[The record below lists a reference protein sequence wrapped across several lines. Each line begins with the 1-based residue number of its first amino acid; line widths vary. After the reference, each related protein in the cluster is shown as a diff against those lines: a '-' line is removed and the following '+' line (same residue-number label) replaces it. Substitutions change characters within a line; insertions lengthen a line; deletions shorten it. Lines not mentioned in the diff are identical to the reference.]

1 MMREGNGVMRLN
13 VIDLFCGAGGM
24 SLGLEQA
31 GFNIVA
37 AMDNWDSAVDCYKNN
52 FQGHVVHK
60 QDLSDWREVMRIIQ
74 DTKCDMIVG
83 GPPCQDFSEAGDRV
97 EGDRAELTKSF
108 AKIVAKK
115 HPRYF
120 IMENVPAAQKSK
132 AYKSA
137 RAIFKRAGYG
147 LTEVVLDASLCGV
160 PQRRKRFFCIGSL
173 RDKNR
178 FLIKMLLAN
187 QSDLPMTVRDYLKDE
202 FPFEYYYRH
211 PRTYGRKAIFSVD
224 EPAPTMRG
232 INRPLP
238 KTYKKHSSDCA
249 DPRECAIRSLD
260 YRERA
265 RIQMFPTTYK
275 WTQQSSINDQMVGN
289 AVPVGLAKYVGNC
302 LLKFIHNGNEGVP
315 LNFTEWLC
323 KNMHLR
329 KEAAGDNL
337 SRYRRA
343 KKILSGNKYDEFSIE
358 EALISTKEFQGLSK
372 SIQNH
377 LRRACELHCAYLRYL
392 NKKQEGQNEK

>member
-1 MMREGNGVMRLN
+1 MMEKGKQSVN

-24 SLGLEQA
+24 SLGLKQA
-31 GFNIVA
+31 GFNIIA
-37 AMDNWDSAVDCYKNN
+37 AMDNWDAAVDCYKAN
-52 FQGHVVHK
+52 FQGHMVYK
-60 QDLSDWREVMRIIQ
+60 QDLSDWREVMRVIQ
-74 DTKCDMIVG
+74 DIKCDMIVG

-120 IMENVPAAQKSK
+120 IMENVPAAQKSN
-132 AYKSA
+132 AYKTA
-137 RAIFKRAGYG
+137 RSIFKRAGYG

-173 RDKNR
+173 QNKNR
-178 FLIKMLLAN
+178 FLTKMLLAN

-202 FPFEYYYRH
+202 FSFEYYYRH

-238 KTYKKHSSDCA
+238 KTYKKHEADCA
-249 DPRECAIRSLD
+249 DPKTNDIRALN
-260 YRERA
+260 YKERA
-265 RIQMFPTTYK
+265 RIQMFPADYK
-275 WTQQSSINDQMVGN
+275 WSSQNTANDQMVGN
-289 AVPVGLAKYVGNC
+289 AVPVGLANYVGRC
-302 LLKFIHNGNEGVP
+302 LLEYIKTGDSGIP
-315 LNFTEWLC
+315 LSFTEWLQRNQHIQ
-323 KNMHLR
+323 KA
-329 KEAAGDNL
+329 AAGDNL

-343 KKILSGNKYDEFSIE
+343 KRILGNEKYEELDIE
-358 EALISTKEFQGLSK
+358 NALLKSEAFKELSK

-377 LRRACELHCAYLRYL
+377 LRRACVLHCAYLQYL
-392 NKKQEGQNEK
+392 KKKER

>member
-1 MMREGNGVMRLN
+1 MEEEKGVVKLN

-24 SLGLEQA
+24 SLGLKHA

-37 AMDNWDSAVDCYKNN
+37 AMDNWDAAVDCYKAN
-52 FQGHVVHK
+52 FQGHMVYK
-60 QDLSDWREVMRIIQ
+60 QDLSDWREVMRVIHDI
-74 DTKCDMIVG
+74 KCDMIVG

-108 AKIVAKK
+108 AKIVGKK

-120 IMENVPAAQKSK
+120 IMENVPAAQKSN
-132 AYKSA
+132 AYKTA
-137 RAIFKRAGYG
+137 RSIFKRAGYG

-173 RDKNR
+173 QNKNR
-178 FLIKMLLAN
+178 FLTKMLLAN

-202 FPFEYYYRH
+202 FSFEYYYRH

-238 KTYKKHSSDCA
+238 KTYKKHEADCA
-249 DPRECAIRSLD
+249 DPKTNDIRALN
-260 YRERA
+260 YKERA
-265 RIQMFPTTYK
+265 RIQMFPADYK
-275 WTQQSSINDQMVGN
+275 WSSQNTANDQMVGN
-289 AVPVGLAKYVGNC
+289 AVPVGLANYVGRC
-302 LLKFIHNGNEGVP
+302 LLEYIKTGDSGIP
-315 LNFTEWLC
+315 LSFTEWLQRNQHIQ
-323 KNMHLR
+323 KA
-329 KEAAGDNL
+329 AAGDNL

-343 KKILSGNKYDEFSIE
+343 KRILGNEKYEELDIE
-358 EALISTKEFQGLSK
+358 NALLKSEAFKELSK

-377 LRRACELHCAYLRYL
+377 LRRACVLHCAYLQYL
-392 NKKQEGQNEK
+392 KKKER

>member
-1 MMREGNGVMRLN
+1 MEKGKQSVN

-24 SLGLEQA
+24 SLGLKQA
-31 GFNIVA
+31 GFNIIA
-37 AMDNWDSAVDCYKNN
+37 AMDNWDAAVDCYKAN
-52 FQGHVVHK
+52 FQGHMVYK
-60 QDLSDWREVMRIIQ
+60 QDLSDWREVMRVIQ
-74 DTKCDMIVG
+74 DIKCDMIVG

-120 IMENVPAAQKSK
+120 IMENVPAAQKSN
-132 AYKSA
+132 AYKTA

-147 LTEVVLDASLCGV
+147 LTEVILDASLCGV

-173 RDKNR
+173 QNKNR
-178 FLIKMLLAN
+178 FLTKMLLAN

-202 FPFEYYYRH
+202 FSFEYYYRH

-238 KTYKKHSSDCA
+238 KTYKKHEADCA
-249 DPRECAIRSLD
+249 DPKTNDIRALN
-260 YRERA
+260 YKERA
-265 RIQMFPTTYK
+265 RIQMFPADYK
-275 WTQQSSINDQMVGN
+275 WSSQNTANDQMVGN
-289 AVPVGLAKYVGNC
+289 AVPVGLANYVGRC
-302 LLKFIHNGNEGVP
+302 LLEYIKTGDSGIP
-315 LNFTEWLC
+315 LSFTEWLQRNQHIQ
-323 KNMHLR
+323 KA
-329 KEAAGDNL
+329 AAGDNL

-343 KKILSGNKYDEFSIE
+343 KRILGNEKYEELDIE
-358 EALISTKEFQGLSK
+358 NALLKSEAFKELSK

-377 LRRACELHCAYLRYL
+377 LRRACVLHCAYLQYL
-392 NKKQEGQNEK
+392 KKKER

>member
-1 MMREGNGVMRLN
+1 MMEEEKGVMKLN

-24 SLGLEQA
+24 SLGLKQA

-37 AMDNWDSAVDCYKNN
+37 AMDNWDAAVDCYKAN
-52 FQGHVVHK
+52 FQGHVVYK
-60 QDLSDWREVMRIIQ
+60 QDLSDWREVMRVIQ
-74 DTKCDMIVG
+74 DIKCDMIVG

-120 IMENVPAAQKSK
+120 IMENVPAAQKSN
-132 AYKSA
+132 AYKTA

-147 LTEVVLDASLCGV
+147 LTEVILDASLCGV

-173 RDKNR
+173 QNKNR
-178 FLIKMLLAN
+178 FLTKMLLAN

-202 FPFEYYYRH
+202 FSFEYYYRH

-238 KTYKKHSSDCA
+238 KTYKKHEADCA
-249 DPRECAIRSLD
+249 DPKTNDIRALN
-260 YRERA
+260 YKERA
-265 RIQMFPTTYK
+265 RIQMFPATYM
-275 WTQQSSINDQMVGN
+275 WTQQSSVNDQMVGN
-289 AVPVGLAKYVGNC
+289 AVPVGLAEYVGNC
-302 LLKFIHNGNEGVP
+302 LLKFMHTGNAGVP

-323 KNMHLR
+323 RNMR
-329 KEAAGDNL
+329 ICKDAAGDNL

-343 KKILSGNKYDEFSIE
+343 KRILAHVKYAECDIE
-358 EALISTKEFQGLSK
+358 KVLKASSEFQRLSK

-377 LRRACELHCAYLRYL
+377 LTRACELHCAYLCYL
-392 NKKQEGQNEK
+392 NKKKEN

>member
-1 MMREGNGVMRLN
+1 MMEEEKGVVKLN

-24 SLGLEQA
+24 SLGLKQA
-31 GFNIVA
+31 GFNIIA
-37 AMDNWDSAVDCYKNN
+37 AMDNWDAAVDCYKAN
-52 FQGHVVHK
+52 FQGHMVYK
-60 QDLSDWREVMRIIQ
+60 QDLSDWREVMRVIQ
-74 DTKCDMIVG
+74 DIKCDMIVG

-120 IMENVPAAQKSK
+120 IMENVPAAQKSN
-132 AYKSA
+132 AYKTA
-137 RAIFKRAGYG
+137 RSIFKRAGYG
-147 LTEVVLDASLCGV
+147 LAEVVLDASLCGV

-173 RDKNR
+173 QNKNR
-178 FLIKMLLAN
+178 FLTKMLLAN

-202 FPFEYYYRH
+202 FSFEYYYRH

-238 KTYKKHSSDCA
+238 KTYKKHESDCA
-249 DPRECAIRSLD
+249 DPKTNDIRALN
-260 YRERA
+260 YKERA
-265 RIQMFPTTYK
+265 RIQMFPADYK
-275 WTQQSSINDQMVGN
+275 WSSQNTANDQMVGN
-289 AVPVGLAKYVGNC
+289 AVPVGLANYVGRC
-302 LLKFIHNGNEGVP
+302 LLEYIKTGDSGIP
-315 LNFTEWLC
+315 LSFTEWLQRNQHIQ
-323 KNMHLR
+323 KA
-329 KEAAGDNL
+329 AAGDNL

-343 KKILSGNKYDEFSIE
+343 KRILGNEKYEELDIE
-358 EALISTKEFQGLSK
+358 NALLKSEAFKELSK

-377 LRRACELHCAYLRYL
+377 LRRACVLHCAYLQYL
-392 NKKQEGQNEK
+392 KKKER

>member
-1 MMREGNGVMRLN
+1 MMSEENGVMSLN

-24 SLGLEQA
+24 SLGLKQA

-97 EGDRAELTKSF
+97 EGDRAGLTKSF

-132 AYKSA
+132 AYKAA

-202 FPFEYYYRH
+202 FQFEYYYRH

-238 KTYKKHSSDCA
+238 KTYKKHEADCA
-249 DPRECAIRSLD
+249 DPKTNDIRALN
-260 YRERA
+260 YKERA
-265 RIQMFPTTYK
+265 RIQMFPADYK
-275 WTQQSSINDQMVGN
+275 WSSQNTANDQMVGN
-289 AVPVGLAKYVGNC
+289 AVPVGLANYVGRC
-302 LLKFIHNGNEGVP
+302 LLEYIKTGDSGIP
-315 LNFTEWLC
+315 LSFTEWLQRNQHIQ
-323 KNMHLR
+323 KA
-329 KEAAGDNL
+329 AAGDNL

-343 KKILSGNKYDEFSIE
+343 KRILGNEKYEELDIE
-358 EALISTKEFQGLSK
+358 NALLKSEAFKELSK

-377 LRRACELHCAYLRYL
+377 LRRACVLHCAYLQYL
-392 NKKQEGQNEK
+392 KKKER

>member
-1 MMREGNGVMRLN
+1 MIEKGKQSVN

-24 SLGLEQA
+24 SLGLKQA
-31 GFNIVA
+31 GFNIIA
-37 AMDNWDSAVDCYKNN
+37 AMDNWDAAVDCYKAN
-52 FQGHVVHK
+52 FQGHMVYK
-60 QDLSDWREVMRIIQ
+60 QDLSDWREVMRVIQ
-74 DTKCDMIVG
+74 DIKCDMIVG

-120 IMENVPAAQKSK
+120 IMENVPAAQKSN
-132 AYKSA
+132 AYKTA
-137 RAIFKRAGYG
+137 RSIFKRAGYG

-173 RDKNR
+173 QNKNR
-178 FLIKMLLAN
+178 FLTKMLLAN

-202 FPFEYYYRH
+202 FSFEYYYRH

-238 KTYKKHSSDCA
+238 KTYKKHEADCA
-249 DPRECAIRSLD
+249 DPKTNDIRALN
-260 YRERA
+260 YKERA
-265 RIQMFPTTYK
+265 RIQMFPADYK
-275 WTQQSSINDQMVGN
+275 WSSQNTANDQMVGN
-289 AVPVGLAKYVGNC
+289 AVPVGLANYVGRC
-302 LLKFIHNGNEGVP
+302 LLEYIKTGDSGIP
-315 LNFTEWLC
+315 LSFTEWLQRNQHIQ
-323 KNMHLR
+323 KA
-329 KEAAGDNL
+329 AAGDNL

-343 KKILSGNKYDEFSIE
+343 KRILGNEKYEELDIE
-358 EALISTKEFQGLSK
+358 NALLKSEAFKELSK

-377 LRRACELHCAYLRYL
+377 LRRACVLHCAYLQYL
-392 NKKQEGQNEK
+392 KKKER

>member
-1 MMREGNGVMRLN
+1 MKKGKQSVN

-24 SLGLEQA
+24 SLGLKQA
-31 GFNIVA
+31 GFNIIA
-37 AMDNWDSAVDCYKNN
+37 AMDNWDAAVDCYKSN
-52 FQGHVVHK
+52 FQGHMVYK
-60 QDLSDWREVMRIIQ
+60 QDLSDWREVMRVIQ
-74 DTKCDMIVG
+74 DIKCDMIVG

-120 IMENVPAAQKSK
+120 IMENVPAAQKSN
-132 AYKSA
+132 AYKTA
-137 RAIFKRAGYG
+137 RSIFKRAGYG

-173 RDKNR
+173 QNKNR
-178 FLIKMLLAN
+178 FLTKMLLAN

-202 FPFEYYYRH
+202 FSFEYYYRH

-238 KTYKKHSSDCA
+238 KTYKKHEADCA
-249 DPRECAIRSLD
+249 DPKTNDIRALN
-260 YRERA
+260 YKERA
-265 RIQMFPTTYK
+265 RIQMFPADYK
-275 WTQQSSINDQMVGN
+275 WSSQNTANDQMVGN
-289 AVPVGLAKYVGNC
+289 AVPVGLANYVGRC
-302 LLKFIHNGNEGVP
+302 LLEYIKTGDSGIP
-315 LNFTEWLC
+315 LSFTEWLQRNQHIQ
-323 KNMHLR
+323 KA
-329 KEAAGDNL
+329 AAGDNL

-343 KKILSGNKYDEFSIE
+343 KRILGNKTYEELDIE
-358 EALISTKEFQGLSK
+358 NILLKAAAFKELSK

-377 LRRACELHCAYLRYL
+377 LRRACVLHCAYLRYL
-392 NKKQEGQNEK
+392 KKKER

>member
-1 MMREGNGVMRLN
+1 MEKGKQSVN

-24 SLGLEQA
+24 SLGLKQA
-31 GFNIVA
+31 GFNIIA
-37 AMDNWDSAVDCYKNN
+37 AMDNWDAAVDCYKAN
-52 FQGHVVHK
+52 FQGHMVYK
-60 QDLSDWREVMRIIQ
+60 QDLSDWREVMRVIQ
-74 DTKCDMIVG
+74 DIKCDMIVG

-120 IMENVPAAQKSK
+120 IMENVPAAQKSN
-132 AYKSA
+132 AYKTA
-137 RAIFKRAGYG
+137 RSIFKRAGYG

-173 RDKNR
+173 QNKNR
-178 FLIKMLLAN
+178 FLTKMLLAN

-202 FPFEYYYRH
+202 FSFEYYYRH

-238 KTYKKHSSDCA
+238 KTYKKHEADCA
-249 DPRECAIRSLD
+249 DPKTNDIRALN
-260 YRERA
+260 YKERA
-265 RIQMFPTTYK
+265 RIQMFPADYK
-275 WTQQSSINDQMVGN
+275 WSSQNTANDQMVGN
-289 AVPVGLAKYVGNC
+289 AVPVGLANYVGRC
-302 LLKFIHNGNEGVP
+302 LLEYIKTGDSGIP
-315 LNFTEWLC
+315 LSFTEWLQRNQHIQ
-323 KNMHLR
+323 KA
-329 KEAAGDNL
+329 AAGDNL

-343 KKILSGNKYDEFSIE
+343 KRILGNEKYEELDIE
-358 EALISTKEFQGLSK
+358 NALLKSEAFKELSK

-377 LRRACELHCAYLRYL
+377 LRRACVLHCAYLQYL
-392 NKKQEGQNEK
+392 KKKER

>member
-1 MMREGNGVMRLN
+1 MEKGKQSVN

-24 SLGLEQA
+24 SLGLKQA
-31 GFNIVA
+31 GFNIIA
-37 AMDNWDSAVDCYKNN
+37 AMDNWDAAVDCYKAN
-52 FQGHVVHK
+52 FQGHMVYK
-60 QDLSDWREVMRIIQ
+60 QDLSDWREVMRVIQ
-74 DTKCDMIVG
+74 DIKCDMIVG

-120 IMENVPAAQKSK
+120 IMENVPAAQKSN
-132 AYKSA
+132 AYKTA
-137 RAIFKRAGYG
+137 RSIFKRAGYG

-173 RDKNR
+173 QNKNR
-178 FLIKMLLAN
+178 FLTKMLLAN

-202 FPFEYYYRH
+202 FSFEYYYRH

-238 KTYKKHSSDCA
+238 KTYKKHEADCA
-249 DPRECAIRSLD
+249 DPKTNDIRALN
-260 YRERA
+260 YKERA
-265 RIQMFPTTYK
+265 RIQMFPADYK
-275 WTQQSSINDQMVGN
+275 WSSQNTANDQMVGN
-289 AVPVGLAKYVGNC
+289 AVPVGLANYVGRC
-302 LLKFIHNGNEGVP
+302 LLEYIKTGDSGIP
-315 LNFTEWLC
+315 LSFTEWLQRNQHIQ
-323 KNMHLR
+323 KA
-329 KEAAGDNL
+329 AAGDNL

-343 KKILSGNKYDEFSIE
+343 KRILGNKTYEELDIE
-358 EALISTKEFQGLSK
+358 NILLKAAAFKELSK

-377 LRRACELHCAYLRYL
+377 LRRACVLHCAYLRYL
-392 NKKQEGQNEK
+392 KKKER

>member
-1 MMREGNGVMRLN
+1 MMEKGKQSVN

-24 SLGLEQA
+24 SLGLKQA
-31 GFNIVA
+31 GFNIIA
-37 AMDNWDSAVDCYKNN
+37 AMDNWDAAVDCYKAN
-52 FQGHVVHK
+52 FQGHMVYK
-60 QDLSDWREVMRIIQ
+60 QDLSDWREVMRVIQ
-74 DTKCDMIVG
+74 DIKCDMIVG

-120 IMENVPAAQKSK
+120 IMENVPAAQKSN
-132 AYKSA
+132 AYKTA
-137 RAIFKRAGYG
+137 RSIFKRAGYG

-173 RDKNR
+173 QNKNR
-178 FLIKMLLAN
+178 FLTKMLLVN

-202 FPFEYYYRH
+202 FSFEYYYRH

-238 KTYKKHSSDCA
+238 KTYKKHEADCA
-249 DPRECAIRSLD
+249 DPKTNDIRALN
-260 YRERA
+260 YKERA
-265 RIQMFPTTYK
+265 RIQMFPADYK
-275 WTQQSSINDQMVGN
+275 WSSQNTANDQMVGN
-289 AVPVGLAKYVGNC
+289 AVPVGLANYVGRC
-302 LLKFIHNGNEGVP
+302 LLEYIKTGDSGIP
-315 LNFTEWLC
+315 LSFTEWLQRNQHIQ
-323 KNMHLR
+323 KA
-329 KEAAGDNL
+329 AAGDNL

-343 KKILSGNKYDEFSIE
+343 KRILGNEKYEELDIE
-358 EALISTKEFQGLSK
+358 NVLLKSEAFKELSK

-377 LRRACELHCAYLRYL
+377 LRRACVLHCAYLQYL
-392 NKKQEGQNEK
+392 KKKER

>member
-1 MMREGNGVMRLN
+1 MEEEKGVVKLN

-24 SLGLEQA
+24 SLGLKQA
-31 GFNIVA
+31 GFNIIA
-37 AMDNWDSAVDCYKNN
+37 AMDNWDAAVDCYKAN
-52 FQGHVVHK
+52 FQGHMVYK
-60 QDLSDWREVMRIIQ
+60 QDLSDWREVMRVIQ
-74 DTKCDMIVG
+74 DIKCDMIVG

-120 IMENVPAAQKSK
+120 IMENVPAAQKSN
-132 AYKSA
+132 AYKTA
-137 RAIFKRAGYG
+137 RSIFKRAGYG
-147 LTEVVLDASLCGV
+147 LAEVVLDASLCGV

-173 RDKNR
+173 QNKNR
-178 FLIKMLLAN
+178 FLTKMLLAN

-202 FPFEYYYRH
+202 FSFEYYYRH

-238 KTYKKHSSDCA
+238 KTYKKHESDCA
-249 DPRECAIRSLD
+249 DPKTNDIRALN
-260 YRERA
+260 YKERA
-265 RIQMFPTTYK
+265 RIQMFPADYK
-275 WTQQSSINDQMVGN
+275 WSSQNTANDQMVGN
-289 AVPVGLAKYVGNC
+289 AVPVGLANYVGRC
-302 LLKFIHNGNEGVP
+302 LLEYIKTGDSGIP
-315 LNFTEWLC
+315 LSFTEWLQRNQHIQ
-323 KNMHLR
+323 KA
-329 KEAAGDNL
+329 AAGDNL

-343 KKILSGNKYDEFSIE
+343 KRILGNEKYEELDIE
-358 EALISTKEFQGLSK
+358 NALLKSEAFKELSK

-377 LRRACELHCAYLRYL
+377 LRRACVLHCAYLQYL
-392 NKKQEGQNEK
+392 KKKER